1 MDDIAKTLHAM
12 VARPVADKTG
22 LTGVFDVDLRWS
34 RYDLSGDTGTSDSSN
49 DSPSIFAALQEQ
61 LGLKLIPQR
70 DKFDVLVIDDVTRL
84 TAN

>member
-1 MDDIAKTLHAM
+1 MEDIAKTLHAM
-12 VARPVADKTG
+12 VARPVGDRTG

-34 RYDLSGDTGTSDSSN
+34 RYDLSGGAETSDTPN

-61 LGLKLIPQR
+61 LGLKLAPQR
-70 DKFDVLVIDDVTRL
+70 DKFDVLVVDDVTRP